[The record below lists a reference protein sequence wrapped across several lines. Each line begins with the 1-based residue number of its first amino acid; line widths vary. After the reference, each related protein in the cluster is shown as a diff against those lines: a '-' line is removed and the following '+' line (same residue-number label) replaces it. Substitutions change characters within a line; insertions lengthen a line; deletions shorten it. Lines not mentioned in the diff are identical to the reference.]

1 MNAPYATKVLKP
13 SKGSV
18 MAYQSTW
25 LVEETFSCNE
35 LIIRPRAVLNAPE
48 GKFLTLTVNGVG
60 HKIEPG
66 TYKGDVV
73 LSVTDAYHM
82 RPGGLMRPNQI
93 SRDFHTGI
101 VVEDGKVTKTIP
113 AIIQG
118 GTVEDGKIEGVY
130 MASRE
135 DSFNGIVVD
144 GEGECVIKD
153 VKADFDGFG
162 DNDFLGVGCA
172 VTVVG
177 NPTVTIDHCDFTVNG
192 VTRCSV
198 HVGGTS
204 NVTVKNTKMTN
215 ICPEDEWPGNFS
227 WQVGFCG
234 SNRLAQ
240 FTDAANV
247 TYENCD
253 LKTNG
258 WGILSIDGTD
268 GGQTMLV
275 KNTRMELSGPKAH
288 GYGAFCIGENE
299 VIYDNCDV
307 DVYGYPLLMMGM
319 EGLGKASILGSRI
332 KGRRYGVM
340 INGDDNSTLTIKDSD
355 FKTTKSTFCVHGS
368 ATTIDVE
375 NTTMQADNGTIVQLM
390 DTDQCGM
397 IMVDFHIPVG
407 VEDVPVEGRDVTTA
421 SPTEDVIFNLKDC
434 AIKGNFLNSTTNIRA
449 YRNSAMGIIGEFH
462 DTVIGKLDDWDED
475 SDDGG
480 DAYGGP
486 IAARHNGDDLRGP
499 KNLGLNLTG
508 TTIEG
513 MISSATQKY
522 RDGLDIIVEDSRME
536 LTNVTQTPA
545 PTVNNGVVITLDAAS
560 AWTVTGTSYVTGLTL
575 AEGAKVAAPAGKT
588 LTVTVDGKPVA
599 LTAGS
604 YTGKIVLTVE

>member
-13 SKGSV
+13 NGKSV

-25 LVEETFSCNE
+25 LVEETFSCQE
-35 LIIRPRAVLNAPE
+35 LIIRPRAVLTAPE
-48 GKFLTLTVNGVG
+48 GKYLTLTVNGVG
-60 HKIEPG
+60 QKIEPG

-93 SRDFHTGI
+93 SRDFHTAI

-113 AIIQG
+113 AILQG
-118 GTVEDGKIEGVY
+118 GSVEDGVIDGVY

-144 GEGECVIKD
+144 GEGTCEIKNI
-153 VKADFDGFG
+153 KADFDGFG

-177 NPTVTIDHCDFTVNG
+177 NPTVTVENCDFTVNG
-192 VTRCSV
+192 VTRCAV

-204 NVTVKNTKMTN
+204 NVTVRNTKMTN
-215 ICPEDEWPGNFS
+215 LCPEDSWPGNFS

-247 TYENCD
+247 TYDHCD

-275 KNTRMELSGPKAH
+275 KNTHMELSGPKAH
-288 GYGAFCIGENE
+288 GYGAFCIGDNE

-319 EGLGKASILGSRI
+319 EGKGKASILDSRI

-340 INGDDNSTLTIKDSD
+340 INGDDNSVLTVRNSD

-368 ATTIDVE
+368 STLIEVE
-375 NTTMQADNGTIVQLM
+375 NSTMQAANGTIVQLM

-397 IMVDFHIPVG
+397 VMADFHIPVG
-407 VEDVPVEGRDVTTA
+407 VADTPIDGRDLSTASLAEDVTFR
-421 SPTEDVIFNLKDC
+421 LKDC
-434 AIKGNFLNSTTNIRA
+434 SIQGNFFNSTTNIRA
-449 YRNSAMGIIGEFH
+449 YRNSAIGGIGEFH
-462 DTVIGKLDDWDED
+462 DTVIGLLQDWDTEN
-475 SDDGG
+475 DDGG

-499 KNLGLNLTG
+499 KNLGLELTA
-508 TTIEG
+508 THIEG
-513 MISSATQKY
+513 MISSATQQY
-522 RDGLDIIVEDSRME
+522 RDGLKVITEDNRME

-545 PTVNNGVVITLDAAS
+545 PAVNNGVVVTLDSAS
-560 AWTVTGTSYVTGLTL
+560 SWQVTGTSYITGLTL
-575 AEGAKVAAPAGKT
+575 AEGAQISAPAGKK
-588 LTVTVDGKPVA
+588 LSVTVDGQAVELK
-599 LTAGS
+599 AGT
-604 YTGKIVLTVE
+604 YTGKIVLEVL